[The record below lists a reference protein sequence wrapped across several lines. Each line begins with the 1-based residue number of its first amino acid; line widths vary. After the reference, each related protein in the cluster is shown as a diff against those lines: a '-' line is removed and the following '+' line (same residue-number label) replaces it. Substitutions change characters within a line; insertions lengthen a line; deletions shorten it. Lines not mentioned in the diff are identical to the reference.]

1 MLDKQILYLKL
12 KHIFLPLLI
21 YSIITILLYVGLRWL
36 LDIRLA
42 MLPIQQEVWDKIIPM
57 LLTLGIL
64 FIGMRPR
71 LQLINFKMLDEG
83 GKWIFYLSLF
93 LALIGPITLSQS
105 YLTKVAYPLI
115 HVAQVDDI
123 HNHPKQKFFQIE
135 QFNPQDSPVALHVT
149 SKLTGKYND
158 NLRIY
163 LYLATPLSLSDNIW
177 LGKRHPLDIDNTLDA
192 EQKEQQVKQFID
204 DTVLHYKPTEMTPPT
219 YFEKLDASADKEGYL
234 HAVWD
239 QSKQGPPSA
248 ATTYQTATDSGSY
261 NDSNNNNADNS
272 SQSLII
278 LEARFDD
285 LSLAAKDD
293 LQRIIRYFI
302 IGMTV
307 YWLLIVIATFDKA
320 ALDKFQSKAAI
331 DDSVTDLL
339 ALLDLKGKMPATAL
353 LLIATIIVFMVA
365 VLMGM
370 DLMHPT
376 ADQLFKVGGL
386 NRQALVDGQ
395 YWRLL
400 SSVMIH
406 GGLVHLVMNLFWL
419 TLVGFILEPV
429 MKGWRFLIT
438 FALCGLAASMANSV
452 FYDVAI
458 SVGASGAIFGL
469 FAVALVLLLGKIYVD
484 EDRLYYG
491 FIISGFLGVS
501 AMTWLLGLTNN
512 IGHVAHITGFLV
524 GLLLGLILVM
534 SQRQFLLDNAQKQ
547 TCS

>member
-1 MLDKQILYLKL
+1 MLDKRILYLKF
-12 KHIFLPLLI
+12 KYIFLPLLI
-21 YSIITILLYVGLRWL
+21 YSIITILLYAGLRWL

-42 MLPIQQEVWDKIIPM
+42 ILPIQQEVWDKIIPM
-57 LLTLGIL
+57 LLILGIL

-71 LQLINFKMLDEG
+71 LQLIKFKMLDEG
-83 GKWIFYLSLF
+83 GKWIFYLSIF
-93 LALIGPITLSQS
+93 LALIGPVSLSQS

-135 QFNPQDSPVALHVT
+135 QFSPQDSPVALYVT

-163 LYLATPLSLSDNIW
+163 LYLATPLTLSNNIW

-204 DTVLHYKPTEMTPPT
+204 ETVLHYKPTEMTPPT

-248 ATTYQTATDSGSY
+248 ATTYQTASDSGSD
-261 NDSNNNNADNS
+261 NESNTSADNS
-272 SQSLII
+272 SQSPII

-293 LQRIIRYFI
+293 LQRMMRYFI
-302 IGMTV
+302 IGMGAC
-307 YWLLIVIATFDKA
+307 LFLILVANFDNA

-331 DDSVTDLL
+331 DDSVADLL
-339 ALLDLKGKMPATAL
+339 ALLDLIGKTPATAL
-353 LLIATIIVFMVA
+353 LLIVTISVFMVT

-370 DLMHPT
+370 DVLHPT

-386 NRQALVDGQ
+386 NHQALVAGQ

-400 SSVMIH
+400 SSMMIH
-406 GGLVHLVMNLFWL
+406 GGLLHLVMNLFWL
-419 TLVGFILEPV
+419 TLAGFILEPV
-429 MKGWRFLIT
+429 MKGWRLLVT
-438 FALCGLAASMANSV
+438 FALCGLAASVANGL

-458 SVGASGAIFGL
+458 SVGASGAISGL
-469 FAVALVLLLGKIYVD
+469 FAVALVLVLGKIYL
-484 EDRLYYG
+484 EKDRLYYG
-491 FIISGFLGVS
+491 FIIGGFLGVN
-501 AMTWLLGLTNN
+501 AMTWLLGLANN
-512 IGHVAHITGFLV
+512 VGHVAHVTGFLA
-524 GLLLGLILVM
+524 GLLLGWFLLM
-534 SQRQFLLDNAQKQ
+534 TQRQFLVNNAKKQ
-547 TCS
+547 ACL